1 MLFLLFKNYLLNI
14 IVIGD
19 NMILQTIHDPITFK
33 LGSMDIRLY
42 SICILI
48 AFIAVYTVFKVEA
61 RRFNVSKDF
70 IFNLAFWIFILGV
83 IGARIWYVV
92 FNFNLYKDNLVDI
105 FKIWEGGLAIH
116 GGLLVG
122 IITVILYCKKYRF
135 RFIRLL
141 DFIAPALLLGQAI
154 GRWGNFFNGEAFG
167 NAIDAGILK
176 SYLIPDF
183 IIKGMTDAVGNTY
196 MPTFLFES
204 FACLVLFIIFIIIRN
219 YRYLKVGTLTALY
232 FMGYGIIRFFVEF
245 QRTDAL
251 MIGGPDGLRVAQ
263 IVSIIF
269 FIIGLTILI
278 SNGRKGKLDDLYN
291 DKENVP
297 DIKY

>member
-1 MLFLLFKNYLLNI
+1 MIMEMNP
-14 IVIGD
+14 VIYTVGK
-19 NMILQTIHDPITFK
+19 F
-33 LGSMDIRLY
+33 DIRWY
-42 SICILI
+42 SVFILI
-48 AFIAVYTVFKVEA
+48 AFITVYRCVKSEA
-61 RRFNVSKDF
+61 WRFRVSKDF
-70 IFNLAFWIFILGV
+70 IFNLAFWTFLGGIL
-83 IGARIWYVV
+83 GARIWYVL
-92 FNFNLYKDNLVDI
+92 FNIKQYTLNPLDA

-116 GGLLVG
+116 GGLIFGLLT
-122 IITVILYCKKYRF
+122 IFLYCKKYKF
-135 RFIRLL
+135 RLIRLL
-141 DFIAPALLLGQAI
+141 DFIAPALLIGQAI

-167 NAIDAGILK
+167 KAIDAGILK

-183 IIKGMTDAVGNTY
+183 IIKGMTDAAGNTY